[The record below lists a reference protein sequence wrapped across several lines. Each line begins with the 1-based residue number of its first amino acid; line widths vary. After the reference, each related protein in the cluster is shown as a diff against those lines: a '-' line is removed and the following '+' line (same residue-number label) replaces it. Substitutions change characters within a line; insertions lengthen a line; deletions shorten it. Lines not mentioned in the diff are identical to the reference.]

1 MTLELKRSLRLWD
14 GLAMVVGIMVGSGI
28 FRTPGLVAAQLGRPW
43 LTFVAWAAGGA
54 LAFLGALV
62 FAELATRLP
71 RAGGKYVYAR
81 AAFGPRSGFVVGWV
95 EAVGI
100 YAAAIAAIGVAA
112 GEFLVRLAGWPAALT
127 PWVGVGFVALFT
139 GINLVGVASGRWVQ
153 NLVTA
158 AKVLALG
165 GVVVIALVEG
175 SGAGWHGTL
184 PGAPRGLAVWAA
196 LAVAFQSVI
205 WTYYGY
211 VDAAKIAEEVVDPG
225 RTLPRVFL
233 GGIALAAALYLLLNA
248 AFFTVLPLERVAA
261 SNLVAADAAAA
272 MFGARG
278 GAVIAAL
285 ALIVVLASL
294 NGNVFVTPRVLFG
307 LAREGLAPAALARV
321 NRGGTPW
328 VAMLVVGAVAMGLA
342 ATGTFGQLLSLA
354 IVLILVI
361 DGAVVVALFPLR
373 ARTPQAPFRVPLFP
387 ILPALFLLIYAALLV
402 GSVVAQPGLVAIAFG
417 VLAAAYGLSYVAG
430 AAFASPPRG
439 PSASA
444 HADPSSSP
452 PTTSE
457 R

>member
-1 MTLELKRSLRLWD
+1 MPELKRSLGFWD
-14 GLAMVVGIMVGSGI
+14 GLAMVVGIMVGTGI
-28 FRTPGLVAAQLGRPW
+28 FRTPGLVAQQLGRPA

-81 AAFGPRSGFVVGWV
+81 EAFGPRAGFVVGWV

-112 GEFLVRLAGWPAALT
+112 GEFLERLAGWPAAVT
-127 PWVGVGFVALFT
+127 PWAGVGFVALFT
-139 GINLVGVASGRWVQ
+139 AINLVGVASGRWVQ

-165 GVVVIALVEG
+165 GVVVIALVHGTG
-175 SGAGWHGTL
+175 SGWHGVL
-184 PGAPRGLAVWAA
+184 AGAPRGAAVWGA
-196 LAVAFQSVI
+196 LAVAFQSVM

-211 VDAAKIAEEVVDPG
+211 GDAAKIAEEVVDPG

-248 AFFTVLPLERVAA
+248 AFFNVLPLERVAA
-261 SNLVAADAAAA
+261 SNLVAADAATAI
-272 MFGARG
+272 FGARG
-278 GAVIAAL
+278 GKVIAAL

-307 LAREGLAPAALARV
+307 LARDGGREGGGLAPAALARV

-342 ATGTFGQLLSLA
+342 ATGTFADLLSLA
-354 IVLILVI
+354 IVLILLI
-361 DGAVVVALFPLR
+361 DGFVVAAPFPPR
-373 ARTPQAPFRVPLFP
+373 GRTPEAPFRVAFFP
-387 ILPALFLLIYAALLV
+387 ALPVLFLLIYAALFV
-402 GSVVAQPGLVAIAFG
+402 GSALAQPLVVVKAAALLG
-417 VLAAAYGLSYVAG
+417 AAYGVSRVATR
-430 AAFASPPRG
+430 A
-439 PSASA
+439 
-444 HADPSSSP
+444 
-452 PTTSE
+452 
-457 R
+457 